1 MAGAQEY
8 EVKRLL
14 AKKRDHKGRS
24 LYLVRWSGAY
34 DDSKYDSW
42 VGLEAHASL
51 ACSIGFVFT

>member
-1 MAGAQEY
+1 
-8 EVKRLL
+8 VKRLL